1 MQSPERVNKIALVMW
16 LLGLL
21 SYAMAV
27 INRSS
32 FAALGPIA
40 QDHFGVEA
48 AVLGSFAVMQLILY
62 VSMQIP
68 VGILVHRF
76 GPTVVIVTGGLLM
89 ALGQALLAVAGD
101 IWVVVLAR
109 VLVGIGDALT
119 FVSVLRLQAHWF
131 PVRQLP
137 IWTQVTSQLGM
148 AGQVVSVL
156 PLALLVTTA
165 GWTTGFLSVAGATL
179 LLSLASIVLLKDSP
193 LRKSLF
199 VRVMSAG
206 RRNRRTTDTGTIR
219 TGSVFSDMAAQ
230 FRQLPQLL
238 RIPGVRLAFWV
249 HFTTPFSAGVTLML
263 WGYPFLTGGVGLDRS
278 TASSL
283 LILTVLASVIIGLM
297 LGPISARFY
306 TFRVQL
312 VVGSI
317 VLIALSWLAVLLWP
331 GTPPLWLLIEL
342 MIAVALGSP
351 MSMISFD
358 IARAFTP
365 PRQISLATGFV
376 NTGGFISLIFTL
388 FAVGIG
394 LDLLDAGSPETYN
407 LPDFRL
413 AMAAQFACWII
424 GLAFILR
431 ESRLAKATQAIS

>member
-1 MQSPERVNKIALVMW
+1 MW
-16 LLGLL
+16 MLGLL
-21 SYAMAV
+21 SYAIAV

-40 QDHFGVEA
+40 QEHFGVEA
-48 AVLGSFAVMQLILY
+48 AVLGSFAVMQLLLY

-76 GPTVVIVTGGLLM
+76 GPTVIIVSGGLLM

-101 IWVVVLAR
+101 IWVVILAR
-109 VLVGIGDALT
+109 VLVGTGDALT

-131 PVRQLP
+131 PARQLP
-137 IWTQVTSQLGM
+137 IWTQVTSQLGQ
-148 AGQVVSVL
+148 AGQVVSVV
-156 PLALLVTTA
+156 PLALIVSAA
-165 GWTTGFLSVAGATL
+165 GWATGFLTMAGATL
-179 LLSLASIVLLKDSP
+179 MLALASVLILKDSP
-193 LRKSLF
+193 LRESLIF
-199 VRVMSAG
+199 RRISAG
-206 RRNRRTTDTGTIR
+206 KSSRRTTDTGTIR
-219 TGSVFSDMAAQ
+219 TGSVFSDLAAQ

-263 WGYPFLTGGVGLDRS
+263 WGYPFLTGGVGLDRP

-283 LILTVLASVIIGLM
+283 LILTVLASVIIGLI

-312 VVGSI
+312 VIGSI
-317 VLIALSWLAVLLWP
+317 VLIALSWFAVLLWP
-331 GTPPLWLLIEL
+331 GAPPLWLLIEL
-342 MIAVALGSP
+342 MIAVAIGSP

-376 NTGGFISLIFTL
+376 NMGGFVSLIFTL
-388 FAVGIG
+388 FAVGVG

-413 AMAAQFACWII
+413 AMAAQFVCWLV

-431 ESRLAKATQAIS
+431 ESKLAKATQPIS